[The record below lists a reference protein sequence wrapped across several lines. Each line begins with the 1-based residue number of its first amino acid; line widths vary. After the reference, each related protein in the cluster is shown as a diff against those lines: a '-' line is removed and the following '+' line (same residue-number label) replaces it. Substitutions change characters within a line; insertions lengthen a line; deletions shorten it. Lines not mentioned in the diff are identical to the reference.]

1 MENNDTTSK
10 NGERI
15 NDPNQQI
22 THLSGMFENWFLD
35 YSSYVILERAVPHI
49 NDGLKPV
56 QRRLLHSLKDMDD
69 GRFNK
74 VANVIGHTMKYHPHG
89 DASIGDALVNMGQ
102 KNLLIETQGNWGNT
116 LTGDS
121 AAAPRYIEARLSK
134 FALEVVFNPKTTE
147 WHLSYDGRNK
157 EPVTLPM
164 KFPLVLAHGAEGIAV
179 GLACKIMSHNFNE
192 LIDASIDILRNR
204 KPEVYP
210 DFGTGGIADFS
221 RYNDG
226 LRGGK
231 IRVRAKISQLD
242 KKTLIITEI
251 PCETTTSS
259 LMDSIVSASDK
270 GKIKIKKIEDNTAE
284 NVEILVHLAPG
295 ISPDQTID
303 ALYAFTECEKS
314 ISPNACIIEG
324 DKPRFVTVTEMLK
337 ISTRQTV
344 ALIKKE
350 LEIQQ
355 GELEEQWHFVS
366 LEKIFIEKKIYRN
379 IEDAETWEAVIK
391 TIHDGLK
398 PYKKKL
404 NREITD
410 DDVVRLTEIKIKR
423 ISKFDSKKADN
434 DLKEIEDELANV
446 KNHLANLT
454 DYVVAYFRNLKE
466 KYGKGRERKTEI
478 RSFETIV
485 AAKVAV
491 ANAKLYYDR
500 EEGFAG
506 TGMKKADFICDCSD
520 LDDIIV
526 FYDNGTFKVSKVSEK
541 IFVGKNVLHLNILKK
556 DDRRTTYN
564 MIYMD
569 GANGPSYMKRF
580 NIMGITRD
588 KEYDLT
594 RETKGSKVLYFTVN
608 PNGESEIVSVFL
620 KPLPKLKKLYFEV
633 DFGSMAIKNRSAQG
647 NLVTKYPIRKV
658 VFKEKGAST
667 LGGLDVW
674 FDEVVKRLNTDK
686 RGLYLGNFYDTDRIL
701 VITKDGFYKT
711 TTFELTNHY
720 DEGEIAVIRKFG
732 SNDIVT
738 AIYYNDEGELY
749 VKRFNPEKTEKK
761 VRFIDESD
769 KSKLVQVCM
778 DKYSRVELVYKNTK
792 GGSRSNEEFQLHE
805 FIAVKGDQAKGKRL
819 STYPIKAV
827 NILEP
832 TIVDQEEND
841 SSETVDMA
849 EGGVPDKISKP
860 IEFDVKDGKQTK
872 MRLD

>member
-1 MENNDTTSK
+1 MSENNSETNPTNNSE
-10 NGERI
+10 G
-15 NDPNQQI
+15 QQI
-22 THLSGMFENWFLD
+22 IHLSGMFENWFLD

-102 KNLLIETQGNWGNT
+102 KNLLIDTQGNWGNI

-147 WHLSYDGRNK
+147 WRMSYDGRNR

-164 KFPLVLAHGAEGIAV
+164 KFPLVLAHGVEGIAV
-179 GLACKIMSHNFNE
+179 GLACKILSHNFIE
-192 LIDASIDILRNR
+192 LIDGSIDVLRGR
-204 KPEVYP
+204 KPEIYP
-210 DFGTGGIADFS
+210 DFATGGLADFS

-226 LRGGK
+226 MRGGK
-231 IRVRAKISQLD
+231 IRVRAKITQLD
-242 KKTLIITEI
+242 KKTLVITEI
-251 PCETTTSS
+251 PCETTTSA
-259 LMDSIVSASDK
+259 LMDSIVNASEK

-284 NVEILVHLAPG
+284 KVEILVHLAPG

-303 ALYAFTECEKS
+303 ALYAFTDCEKS
-314 ISPNACIIEG
+314 ISPNACIIEN
-324 DKPRFVTVTEMLK
+324 DKPRFVTVTEILK
-337 ISTRQTV
+337 ISTKYTV
-344 ALIKKE
+344 ELIKRE
-350 LEIQQ
+350 LEIQL
-355 GELEEQWHFVS
+355 GELEEQWHFAS

-379 IEDAETWEAVIK
+379 IEDAETWEAVIQ

-404 NREITD
+404 KREITD
-410 DDVVRLTEIKIKR
+410 EDVARLTEIKIKR

-434 DLKEIEDELANV
+434 NIKEIEDELDKV
-446 KNHLANLT
+446 KHHLANLI
-454 DYVVAYFRNLKE
+454 DYVVAYFRGLKE

-478 RSFETIV
+478 RNFETIV

-506 TGMKKADFICDCSD
+506 TSLKKADLIGECSD
-520 LDDIIV
+520 LDDMIV
-526 FYDNGTFKVSKVSEK
+526 FFDNGTFKVSKVSEK
-541 IFVGKNVLHLNILKK
+541 TFVGKNVLHLNILKK

-569 GANGPSYMKRF
+569 GVNGPSYMKRF
-580 NIMGITRD
+580 NVTGITRD

-594 RETKGSKVLYFTVN
+594 RATKGSKVLYFTVN
-608 PNGESEIVSVFL
+608 TNGESEIVSVFL

-633 DFGSMAIKNRSAQG
+633 DFGTMAIKNRSAQG

-667 LGGLDVW
+667 LGGLDMW
-674 FDEVVKRLNTDK
+674 FDDVVKRLNTDK
-686 RGLYLGNFYDTDRIL
+686 RGMFLGNFNDSDRIL
-701 VITKDGFYKT
+701 VITKDGNYRT

-720 DEGEIAVIRKFG
+720 DEDDIVVIKKFEH
-732 SNDIVT
+732 NDVVT
-738 AIYYNDEGELY
+738 AIYLNDEAEMY
-749 VKRFNPEKTEKK
+749 VKRFNPEKTDKK
-761 VRFIDESD
+761 IKFIDETE
-769 KSKLVQVCM
+769 KSKLIHVSM
-778 DKYSRVELVYKNTK
+778 DKYSRVEVIYKATK
-792 GGSRSNEEFQLHE
+792 GGTRANEEFQLHE
-805 FIAVKGDQAKGKRL
+805 FIGIKGDQAKGKRL
-819 STYPIKAV
+819 TTYPVKTI
-827 NILEP
+827 NNLEP
-832 TIVDQEEND
+832 TIVDPEPEETNFD
-841 SSETVDMA
+841 LAD
-849 EGGVPDKISKP
+849 GGVPDKSSP
-860 IEFDVKDGKQTK
+860 TIEFDVDSKKQTK
-872 MRLD
+872 MKLE

>member
-1 MENNDTTSK
+1 MSSNDTLLTNN
-10 NGERI
+10 NGEGHLV
-15 NDPNQQI
+15 
-22 THLSGMFENWFLD
+22 HLSGMFENWFLD

-49 NDGLKPV
+49 HDGLKPV
-56 QRRLLHSLKDMDD
+56 QRRLLHSLKEMDD

-102 KNLLIETQGNWGNT
+102 KNLLIDTQGNWGNI

-121 AAAPRYIEARLSK
+121 AAASRYIEARLSK
-134 FALEVVFNPKTTE
+134 FALDVVFNPKTTN
-147 WHLSYDGRNK
+147 WRMSYDGRSK

-179 GLACKIMSHNFNE
+179 GLACKILSHNFIE
-192 LIDASIDILRNR
+192 LIDASIDILRGR

-210 DFGTGGIADFS
+210 DFTTGGLADFS

-226 LRGGK
+226 IRGGK

-251 PCETTTSS
+251 PCETTTSA
-259 LMDSIVSASDK
+259 LMDSIVAASEK

-303 ALYAFTECEKS
+303 ALYAFTDCEKS
-314 ISPNACIIEG
+314 ISPNACIIED
-324 DKPRFVTVTEMLK
+324 DKPRFVTVTEILK

-344 ALIKKE
+344 DLVKRE
-350 LEIQQ
+350 LEIERD
-355 GELEEQWHFVS
+355 ELEEKWHFAS

-404 NREITD
+404 KREITD
-410 DDVVRLTEIKIKR
+410 DDVTRLTEIKIKR

-434 DLKEIEDELANV
+434 DIKEIEDELDLTHH
-446 KNHLANLT
+446 HLANLT
-454 DYVVAYFRNLKE
+454 EYVVAYFRNLKE

-491 ANAKLYYDR
+491 ANAKLYYDK
-500 EEGFAG
+500 EDGFAG
-506 TGMKKADFICDCSD
+506 TSLKKADFISECSD

-526 FYDNGTFKVSKVSEK
+526 FYDNGTFKVSKVNEK
-541 IFVGKNVLHLNILKK
+541 TFVGKNVLHLNILKK

-580 NIMGITRD
+580 NVMGITRD

-594 RETKGSKVLYFTVN
+594 RGSKGSKVNYFTVN

-620 KPLPKLKKLYFEV
+620 KPLPKLKKLLFEV

-658 VFKEKGAST
+658 VFKEKGTSS
-667 LGGLDVW
+667 LGGLVVW
-674 FDEVVKRLNTDK
+674 FDEVVQRLNTDK
-686 RGLYLGNFYDTDRIL
+686 RGIYLGIFKDNDRIL
-701 VITKDGFYKT
+701 VITKDGTYRT
-711 TTFELTNHY
+711 TGFELSNHY
-720 DEGEIAVIRKFG
+720 DEDEITAIKKFEPA
-732 SNDIVT
+732 DIVS
-738 AIYYNDEGELY
+738 AVYYNDEGEVY
-749 VKRFNPEKTEKK
+749 VKRFNPLRVERK
-761 VRFIDESD
+761 VRFIDESE
-769 KSKLVQVCM
+769 KSKLLHISM
-778 DKYSRVELVYKNTK
+778 EKYARIEIIYKGTK
-792 GGSRSNEEFQLHE
+792 SGTRANEEVQLHE

-819 STYPIKAV
+819 TAYPLKSI
-827 NILEP
+827 NNLEP
-832 TIVDQEEND
+832 TIVDPEDN
-841 SSETVDMA
+841 SGETEVDMA
-849 EGGVPDKISKP
+849 EGGIPDKVSNP
-860 IEFDVKDGKQTK
+860 IDLDLGSKQTK
-872 MRLD
+872 MKLE